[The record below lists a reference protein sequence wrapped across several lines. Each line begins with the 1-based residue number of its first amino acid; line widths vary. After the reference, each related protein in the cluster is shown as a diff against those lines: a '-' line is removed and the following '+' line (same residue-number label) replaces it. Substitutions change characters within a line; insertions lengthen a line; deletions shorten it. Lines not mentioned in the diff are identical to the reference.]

1 MSAFSRLTSI
11 LRDPPPEFVFEIS
24 SDGIAFS
31 RTRPPAIVQYQALAP
46 GVLIPSPVRDNV
58 TDADALAAAVAK
70 LTPAGSGR
78 RHAALILPDNS
89 LRLAVLDFE
98 SIPAKEEE
106 RQSLIRFRMRKTL
119 PFDIDEA
126 AFSYY
131 MQAGNKVIVAVA
143 PVEVIARYE
152 APFRAAG
159 LHAGFVTSSSLAM
172 LELLPAK
179 GSILVAHRSPGAL
192 TVLALRDGIL
202 TLARTLELTQNADLS
217 DDLYP
222 TLIYLED
229 QTGTRPDKLILVGQV
244 PDLPGTS
251 LAERL
256 SVDLAI
262 PTESIPE
269 PYPGLAGYLKSL
281 AVTASPG
288 KAAA

>member
-1 MSAFSRLTSI
+1 MSAFSKLTSI

-24 SDGIAFS
+24 SDGIAMS
-31 RTRPPAIVQYQALAP
+31 RTRPPAVVQYQPLAP
-46 GVLIPSPVRDNV
+46 GVLVPSPVKDNV

-70 LTPAGSGR
+70 LTPPGSGRR

-131 MQAGNKVIVAVA
+131 VQAGNKVIVAVA

-152 APFRAAG
+152 APFRAANLHTG
-159 LHAGFVTSSSLAM
+159 LVTSSSLAM
-172 LELLPAK
+172 LELLPVK

-202 TLARTLELTQNADLS
+202 TLARTLELAENADLS
-217 DDLYP
+217 DDIYP

-229 QTGTRPDKLILVGQV
+229 QTGARPDKLILVGQV
-244 PDLPGTS
+244 PDLPSTS

-262 PTESIPE
+262 PVESIAE

-281 AVTASPG
+281 AVR
-288 KAAA
+288 KVAA